1 MPNRRQIRYDHGH
14 KGIPDIAMPPSKSR
28 SMERRASRPS
38 SYLEEEKIRKMA
50 QGHSYRK
57 ASAGRMREADQDG
70 YKVATSEIPMATSAT
85 SQPSIA
91 RGANGTYSIE

>member
-14 KGIPDIAMPPSKSR
+14 KGVPKIATPQPN

-38 SYLEEEKIRKMA
+38 FYLRLEKEKIGRLPR
-50 QGHSYRK
+50 GHSYRS
-57 ASAGRMREADQDG
+57 ASAGRMREADHDG

-85 SQPSIA
+85 NPPSIA
-91 RGANGTYSIE
+91 RGANGT